1 LHKYSRQ
8 RGVVIIAD
16 IKAALEKFR
25 NHWIYDDVNIQR
37 EMEQSARKE
46 ILNLMKLPDDE
57 FQKQMF
63 PYLRGLPLMRSGV
76 LEPIF
81 EGNSIERIKV
91 ALTILFNDEK
101 SENDRLAAMWKL
113 AGVGKI
119 YASWFLAL
127 ATWGDFIIFDHAL
140 IAAMKE
146 IEPKQLNEDFVEV
159 YTRKD
164 LLTFMK
170 ACRKVYKKYGFTS
183 FAELRVFLGNG
194 YVTDWT
200 FENL

>member
-1 LHKYSRQ
+1 M
-8 RGVVIIAD
+8 VDV
-16 IKAALEKFR
+16 KAALEKFR

-46 ILNLMKLPDDE
+46 ILNFMKLPDDE
-57 FQKQMF
+57 FRDQIF
-63 PYLRGLPLMRSGV
+63 TYLRGLPLMRSGV
-76 LEPIF
+76 LEPIS
-81 EGNSIERIKV
+81 EGNSIERIKA
-91 ALTILFNDEK
+91 ALTILFNGEK
-101 SENDRLAAMWKL
+101 SENERLAAMWKL
-113 AGVGKI
+113 AGVGRI

-127 ATWGDFIIFDHAL
+127 ATKGDFIIFDHAL

-146 IEPKQLNEDFVEV
+146 IEPKQLKEDFVEV
-159 YTRKD
+159 HNRKD
-164 LLTFMK
+164 LLTFMH
-170 ACRKVYKKYGFTS
+170 ACRKVHKKYGFTS

>member
-1 LHKYSRQ
+1 M
-8 RGVVIIAD
+8 AD
-16 IKAALEKFR
+16 VKEALEKFR
-25 NHWIYDDVNIQR
+25 NHWIYDDVNIQL
-37 EMEQSARKE
+37 EMEESARKE
-46 ILNLMKLPDDE
+46 ISKLMKLPDDDFRE
-57 FQKQMF
+57 QIV

-81 EGNSIERIKV
+81 EGNSVERIKV
-91 ALTILFNDEK
+91 ALTVLFNDEK

-127 ATWGDFIIFDHAL
+127 ATKGDFIIFDHAL

-146 IEPKQLNEDFVEV
+146 IEPKLLNKDFVEV
-159 YTRKD
+159 DNRRD

-170 ACRKVYKKYGFTS
+170 ACRKVYKKHGFTS
-183 FAELRVFLGNG
+183 YAELRVFLGIG
-194 YVTDWT
+194 YVTDWS